1 MKPDFGVVILTMGK
15 RPEDLRRAIDSV
27 LAQRD
32 VTVDVVVVG
41 NGWEPAGL
49 PDGVKA
55 EGLIENVGIPAGRNA
70 GVRRVDGDLLF
81 FLDDDASIPD
91 PHFLASVKGRFDS
104 DPMLGLI
111 QPRVED
117 ATGAEP
123 PGRWVPR
130 LFVGDR
136 TRSSYATT
144 LWEGATAIRRDVFG
158 AAGGW
163 PGEFFYGHEG
173 IDLVWRVWDA
183 GFTCWY
189 AGDLVVHHPV
199 INPLRHEE
207 FYRMNARNRVWLA
220 RRNLPVVLEPVY
232 VGSWVALTVLR
243 VRDKQALG
251 AWFAGLREGIGEAP
265 AERSPMRWSTVWRMA
280 KAGRPPVI

>member
-1 MKPDFGVVILTMGK
+1 MKPDFGVVVLTMGK

-32 VTVDVVVVG
+32 VSVDVVVVG
-41 NGWEPAGL
+41 NSWEPTDLPTGVSTLGL
-49 PDGVKA
+49 T
-55 EGLIENVGIPAGRNA
+55 ENVGIPAGRNA
-70 GVRRVDGDLLF
+70 GVPLVDGDLLF
-81 FLDDDASIPD
+81 FLDDDASLPD
-91 PHFLASVKGRFDS
+91 PHFLASIKGRFDS
-104 DPMLGLI
+104 DPSLGLI

-144 LWEGATAIRRDVFG
+144 LWEGATAIRRTAFE

-163 PGEFFYGHEG
+163 PDEFFYGHEG

-220 RRNLPVVLEPVY
+220 KRNLPAVLEPVY
-232 VGSWVALTVLR
+232 VGSWVALTVAR
-243 VRDKQALG
+243 VRNKQALG
-251 AWFAGLREGIGEAP
+251 AWFAGLREGMRESP
-265 AERSPMRWSTVWRMA
+265 AERRPMGWSTVWRMT